1 MERCPICR
9 ARFKDELVCHRCGAD
24 LTVLFGIETQA
35 TALERQAVGLLGAG
49 DLIEARHVAGQV
61 LQLKHSPLARAVLG
75 FATQE
80 LVKMQSQVFER
91 LLR

>member
-1 MERCPICR
+1 
-9 ARFKDELVCHRCGAD
+9 
-24 LTVLFGIETQA
+24 
-35 TALERQAVGLLGAG
+35 LLGAG

-80 LVKMQSQVFER
+80 LIKMQSHVFER